1 MSDPKKQPSL
11 EIQLDNDV
19 AQGTYVNLAV
29 VNHTDAEVTL
39 DFIYV
44 QPQELK
50 GKVRSRIIVSPRHA
64 KRLLHALKENIE
76 RYEQAFGEIPLE
88 VRREPTEVTPYH

>member
-1 MSDPKKQPSL
+1 MADKKVKPSL

-19 AQGTYVNLAV
+19 AQGIYANLAV
-29 VNHTDAEVTL
+29 VNHTDAELTL

-44 QPQELK
+44 QPQEMR

-64 KRLLHALKENIE
+64 KRLLHALQENLE
-76 RYEQAFGEIPLE
+76 RYEKTFGEIPLE
-88 VRREPTEVTPYH
+88 ARRESPEVGPYH

>member
-1 MSDPKKQPSL
+1 MSHVKAKPAL
-11 EIQLDNDV
+11 EIQLDNTV

-44 QPQELK
+44 QPQELR
-50 GKVRSRIIVSPRHA
+50 GTVRSRVIVSPRHA
-64 KRLLHALKENIE
+64 KRLLRALQENVE
-76 RYEQAFGEIPLE
+76 RYEQTFGEIKLE
-88 VRREPTEVTPYH
+88 TPTIQQEVTPYH

>member
-1 MSDPKKQPSL
+1 MSDKKVRPSL

-19 AQGTYVNLAV
+19 AQGTYANLAV

-44 QPQELK
+44 QPQELR

-64 KRLLHALKENIE
+64 KRLLRALQENLE
-76 RYEQAFGEIPLE
+76 RYEKTFGEIPIDMP
-88 VRREPTEVTPYH
+88 REAPEIGPYH